1 MRTYLKTYY
10 FTLTMN
16 ILYHACFNVFL
27 TPSFLD
33 PKK

>member
-16 ILYHACFNVFL
+16 ILYHACFNVFFNAL
-27 TPSFLD
+27 LS
-33 PKK
+33 